1 MALTTTEVV
10 VMLDVTHYINWD
22 TGDMVTPDTD
32 RRLTKPQAKRL
43 DQLLRGGRPIE
54 SVIVS
59 DGGCLGLPKGW
70 ASVAFIGGSVMG
82 VAPDGRSHT

>member
-1 MALTTTEVV
+1 MNPNE
-10 VMLDVTHYINWD
+10 YKNWE

-32 RRLTKPQAKRL
+32 NRLTKPQAERL
-43 DQLLRGGRPIE
+43 NQMLRGGRPIE

-59 DGGCLGLPKGW
+59 DGGCLGLPKGY

-82 VAPDGRSHT
+82 IAPDGRGHT

>member
-1 MALTTTEVV
+1 MMNPNE
-10 VMLDVTHYINWD
+10 YKNWE

-32 RRLTKPQAKRL
+32 NRLTKPQAERL
-43 DQLLRGGRPIE
+43 NQMLRGGRPIE

-59 DGGCLGLPKGW
+59 DGGCLGLPKGY

-82 VAPDGRSHT
+82 IAPDGRGHT